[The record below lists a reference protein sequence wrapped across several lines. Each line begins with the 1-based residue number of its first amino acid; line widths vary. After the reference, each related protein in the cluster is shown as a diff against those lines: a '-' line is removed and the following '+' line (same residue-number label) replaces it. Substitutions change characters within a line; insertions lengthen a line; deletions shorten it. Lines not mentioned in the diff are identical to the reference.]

1 MALIV
6 NVQQGQ
12 EDFLM
17 KLLKNLAF
25 VQSVERIADDNT
37 EDADWWH
44 ELTEEQQKQITASV
58 EAIKNGTAKTVSSKH
73 VRDRVKQFLEQK
85 KGHLSE

>member
-12 EDFLM
+12 EDFLI

-25 VQSVERIADDNT
+25 VQSVERITDDNNT

-58 EAIKNGTAKTVSSKH
+58 EAIKNGSAKTVSSKH

-85 KGHLSE
+85 KGQK